1 MANSNRFSVL
11 FNEQCDNDHPSLD
24 KQDSTL
30 GLELKSPLD
39 SEKNISRTSAKK
51 TPIKI
56 MLGHRSYE
64 DELREKDAYYV
75 NQNSDQSSAY
85 EILADKEKL
94 ASSLAKSKMC
104 SSVGKNEQCH
114 HGEKCR
120 FAHSLDELKI
130 SDCLFEQRCRFVR
143 MSNGK
148 LVNNGEKV
156 CSHKHPHETK
166 ETFMSRTGLD
176 RYKCVQPSVER
187 KTQATVAQ
195 VDQPFCQ
202 QLHNPLAFWQPPPQV
217 SVWHSSPSIPP
228 PTVDQPFCQ
237 QLHNP
242 LAFWQHPPQV
252 SVWHSSPS
260 IPPPTVDQQL
270 SSQLSFLPPPP
281 PPPLPQP
288 IIHQTNTVPEKLN
301 DETTSDQILVI
312 RVPKE
317 LANQALEIAMKS
329 GKTRIQ
335 IEVVD

>member
-1 MANSNRFSVL
+1 MSTSNRFSAL
-11 FNEQCDNDHPSLD
+11 FKEPFDVPFLGKH
-24 KQDSTL
+24 DSIL
-30 GLELKSPLD
+30 GLELKSELKSELE

-51 TPIKI
+51 NPTKI

-64 DELREKDAYYV
+64 DEFPEKDAYYDK
-75 NQNSDQSSAY
+75 QNFDQRTGAY

-104 SSVGKNEQCH
+104 SSVGKNEECQ
-114 HGEKCR
+114 HGENCR

-130 SDCLFEQRCRFVR
+130 SNCLFEQRCRFVR
-143 MSNGK
+143 MSNGT

-166 ETFMSRTGLD
+166 ETFMTRTGLD
-176 RYKCVQPSVER
+176 RFRCSPQSVEQ
-187 KTQATVAQ
+187 KTQPQ
-195 VDQPFCQ
+195 VVQSFCQ
-202 QLHNPLAFWQPPPQV
+202 QPPPQPTF
-217 SVWHSSPSIPP
+217 WHP
-228 PTVDQPFCQ
+228 
-237 QLHNP
+237 H
-242 LAFWQHPPQV
+242 
-252 SVWHSSPS
+252 
-260 IPPPTVDQQL
+260 
-270 SSQLSFLPPPP
+270 P

-288 IIHQTNTVPEKLN
+288 TVVQQSQTNKLPEKLN

-335 IEVVD
+335 IEIIN

>member
-75 NQNSDQSSAY
+75 NQNSDQRSSAY

-114 HGEKCR
+114 HGENCR

-176 RYKCVQPSVER
+176 RYKCAQLTVER
-187 KTQATVAQ
+187 KTQETVAQ

-202 QLHNPLAFWQPPPQV
+202 QPHNPLAFWQPPPQV
-217 SVWHSSPSIPP
+217 SVWHSSTPIP
-228 PTVDQPFCQ
+228 Q
-237 QLHNP
+237 
-242 LAFWQHPPQV
+242 
-252 SVWHSSPS
+252 
-260 IPPPTVDQQL
+260 PTVDQQL
-270 SSQLSFLPPPP
+270 SSQLSFWPPPP

-288 IIHQTNTVPEKLN
+288 IVHQTNTVPEKMN

>member
-1 MANSNRFSVL
+1 
-11 FNEQCDNDHPSLD
+11 
-24 KQDSTL
+24 
-30 GLELKSPLD
+30 
-39 SEKNISRTSAKK
+39 
-51 TPIKI
+51 
-56 MLGHRSYE
+56 
-64 DELREKDAYYV
+64 
-75 NQNSDQSSAY
+75 
-85 EILADKEKL
+85 
-94 ASSLAKSKMC
+94 
-104 SSVGKNEQCH
+104 
-114 HGEKCR
+114 
-120 FAHSLDELKI
+120 
-130 SDCLFEQRCRFVR
+130 

-195 VDQPFCQ
+195 
-202 QLHNPLAFWQPPPQV
+202 
-217 SVWHSSPSIPP
+217 
-228 PTVDQPFCQ
+228 VDQPFCQ

-301 DETTSDQILVI
+301 ETTSDQILVI